1 MKNTENM
8 SRFFSIANMLPLI
21 IYLLIVCA
29 GVIAHYM
36 KIDWLEEF
44 YGALD
49 VAAAVALAMFAIWG
63 YIEYS
68 RQEESVKI
76 VFAVNGQS
84 IDTRLSFLR
93 KNCTRSEVLGVLGM
107 IQKDPK
113 TRFEIASMKKAA
125 FLDNLGQVQKG
136 SAKELYIILTQSELE
151 QFEMEE

>member
-1 MKNTENM
+1 MKDTENM
-8 SRFFSIANMLPLI
+8 SRFFSIANTLPLI
-21 IYLLIVCA
+21 IYLLIVYA

-49 VAAAVALAMFAIWG
+49 VGAAVALAVFAMWG
-63 YIEYS
+63 YAEYS
-68 RQEESVKI
+68 KQE
-76 VFAVNGQS
+76 QS
-84 IDTRLSFLR
+84 IAIYFQVEELKKKTGLSLLR
-93 KNCTRSEVLGVLGM
+93 KNCTRSELLGVLGM

-113 TRFEIASMKKAA
+113 NRFEIASMKKVL
-125 FLDNLGQVQKG
+125 FLDTLAHIQKG